1 MSSHKDNEFGVLVIV
16 IYLPAFL
23 GWLYGVTSND
33 VSEAVSF
40 FSFILIVIILPTLFI
55 KFIDWLSKK

>member
-33 VSEAVSF
+33 VSEAVAF
-40 FSFILIVIILPTLFI
+40 FSFILIVIILPTLFL
-55 KFIDWLSKK
+55 KFVEWLSKP